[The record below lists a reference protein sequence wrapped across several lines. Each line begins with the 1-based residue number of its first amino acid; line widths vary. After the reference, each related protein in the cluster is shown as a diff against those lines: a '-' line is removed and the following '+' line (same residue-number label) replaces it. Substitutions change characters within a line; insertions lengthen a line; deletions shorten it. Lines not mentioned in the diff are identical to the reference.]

1 MNALRRIFS
10 DSGSP
15 IDDYPDL
22 IDNKH
27 APLLRGLI
35 WVMLAGSVIFMLLVL
50 TSPHEEQWR
59 IYPAAAVGLLAAT
72 VSGVWRYRDVIAAVR
87 MMIVGGWLLVTVTA
101 FFGTGVRAPILMT
114 YPVILIFAG
123 WVLGSGVC
131 VRLFAASS
139 LAVVAMTVAQRTGFI
154 AASSPATEAVVVAAH
169 LVILSLSVV
178 MTLYLLRLFRDR
190 YSEGRRLNGEI
201 KVHLEAIESREKYQ
215 RALLDNFPFMVWLKD
230 EQSRFLAVNQ
240 AFVEGF
246 HWPSAEALVGKTDL
260 DIAPVELAERYRADD
275 RFVLASGSSRSVEE
289 MIRTGEQ
296 ELWFETYKA
305 PVKLDGRV
313 VGTVGFSRDITA
325 RKAADA
331 AVAESR
337 NLLRTVIDT
346 APVRTF
352 WKDRDLRYLGCN
364 EIFARDAGME
374 HPRDVIGKDDYQ
386 MGWADQAELYRADD
400 RAVMASGCAK
410 LAYEEPQT
418 TPDGELI
425 WLRTSKVPLRNSK
438 NEIIGVL
445 GMYED
450 ITEHKR
456 AAAELEQY
464 RHHLEALV
472 QERTAALSIAKE
484 AAETANRAKTTF
496 LANMSHELRTPMNAI
511 MGMTSLALRSSTDP
525 KLIHKLTTVTE
536 ASQRLLGVI
545 NDILDISKIEAERL
559 TLDHVSFR
567 LSSVLDNLVTLI
579 GPRATEKGLKL
590 VIDGAP
596 DIVGQ
601 ALQGDSLRLGQ
612 ILLNLVGNAIKFTSE
627 GSVIVR
633 VLIVEQH
640 PVELLLRFEVQDTG
654 VGISAEDQKR
664 LFTAFEQADGS
675 MTRKYGG
682 TGLGLA
688 ISKRLAQ
695 MMGGSIGVESQA
707 GEGSV
712 FWFTAR
718 LDRTDRLAE
727 PACLPV
733 SLAAEERLRSDYS
746 GARILL
752 AEDEPVNREVS
763 RALLEDVGLDVDLAE
778 DGAEAVELAK
788 RVEYDLILMDMQ
800 MPKMNGLEATR
811 FIRSL
816 PGRQD
821 VPILAMTAN
830 VFSEDRRSCL
840 EAGMNDHLA
849 KPVMPELLFETLLKW
864 LSKDGTG
871 QIS

>member
-1 MNALRRIFS
+1 MSALRRIFS

-22 IDNKH
+22 IDPKH
-27 APLLRGLI
+27 VPLLSGII
-35 WVMLAGSVIFMLLVL
+35 WVMLLGSVVFMLLVL

-59 IYPAAAVGLLAAT
+59 VYPAAAVGLLAAT
-72 VSGVWRYRDVIAAVR
+72 VYGVLFYRGAIAAVR
-87 MMIVGGWLLVTVTA
+87 VMVVGGWLLVTVTA
-101 FFGTGVRAPILMT
+101 FFGEGMRSPILMT
-114 YPVILIFAG
+114 YSVILIFAG

-131 VRLFAASS
+131 ARLFVASS

-154 AASSPATEAVVVAAH
+154 AASRPATDAVVVVAH

-190 YSEGRRLNGEI
+190 YSEARRLNGEI
-201 KVHLEAIESREKYQ
+201 KVHLELIESREKYQ

-275 RFVLASGSSRSVEE
+275 RFVLASGSSRAVEE
-289 MIRTGEQ
+289 LIRTGEQ

-325 RKAADA
+325 RKTADA

-364 EIFARDAGME
+364 EIFARDAGLE

-400 RAVMASGCAK
+400 RAVMESGCAK

-425 WLRTSKVPLRNSK
+425 WLRTSKVPLRNSE

-567 LSSVLDNLVTLI
+567 LSGVLENLVTLI

-590 VIDGAP
+590 VIDVAP
-596 DIVGQ
+596 DVFGQ
-601 ALQGDSLRLGQ
+601 TLQGDSLRLGQ

-633 VLIVEQH
+633 VLMVEQR
-640 PVELLLRFEVQDTG
+640 PFELLLRFEVQDTG
-654 VGISAEDQKR
+654 VGISAVDQKR

-688 ISKRLAQ
+688 ISKRLVQ
-695 MMGGSIGVESQA
+695 MMDGSIGVESQPGA
-707 GEGSV
+707 GSV

-727 PACLPV
+727 PACRPV

-746 GARILL
+746 GVRILL

-864 LSKDGTG
+864 LSKAGTG